1 MTHSF
6 LAHYATLLLQ
16 HFGYAG
22 LALGLI
28 ISTMGLFSSEVVLLL
43 GGAAVRQGSMNLVA
57 VVVIAVVA
65 QVVGGLISYSIGRYG
80 GVPLIERYGRYVL
93 LSKHDLDRA
102 HRWFG
107 RHGRT
112 ATLFGYCLPFIRG
125 YVGYA
130 AGIAEQARATFMASA
145 FVGSLIWSAVTLSL
159 GYYLASH
166 LNAIEKVIQP
176 VSYLLALAV
185 VAAIAF
191 LLWQRLRERRA

>member
-6 LAHYATLLLQ
+6 LAHYATLLIQ

-43 GGAAVRQGSMNLVA
+43 GGAAVRQGSLNLVA
-57 VVVIAVVA
+57 VVIIAVVA
-65 QVVGGLISYSIGRYG
+65 QVIGAIISYSIGRYG

-102 HRWFG
+102 RRWFG
-107 RHGRT
+107 RYGRI
-112 ATLFGYCLPFIRG
+112 ATLLGYCLPFIRG

-130 AGIAEQARATFMASA
+130 AGIAEQAIATFTASA
-145 FVGSLIWSAVTLSL
+145 LLGSLLWSALTLSL

-166 LNAIEKVIQP
+166 LAAIEGVIQP
-176 VSYLLALAV
+176 FSYALVLIV
-185 VAAIAF
+185 VAAIAYVI
-191 LLWQRLRERRA
+191 WQRLRERHA